1 MSQRLHLFGIRH
13 HGPGS
18 AASVLSALEE
28 LRPDAVLIEGP
39 SDANHILEYAGRPG
53 LAPPVAILV
62 HETDAPEKSVFY
74 PFAAFSPEW
83 QALRWALKNKKAVR
97 FIDLPV
103 SNRGAEAED
112 GSERADPL
120 TMLAEAAG
128 ESDGESWWN
137 TLIEQSSH
145 ASGIFPAIEA
155 AMSAVRAEVEAAAPA
170 DGVTLRREAFMRLEI
185 ASALGEVS
193 GPVAVVCGAWHVPAL
208 AQKSPLADDR
218 ARLKG
223 LPKTRT
229 MATWVPWTDSRL
241 AASSGYGAGVA
252 SPGWYRHLWQE
263 YSVAKGRP
271 DTQAGAA
278 RWQSKVAGFLREEGM
293 QAATASVIE
302 STRLALS
309 IAALRG
315 YAKPGLTEM
324 QDAALAVLC
333 HGDELLLRLI
343 GRRLVI
349 GEGIGE
355 VGDDIPQM
363 PLAED
368 LARWQKRLRLKP
380 SALPEEAS
388 LDLRSETGFFKSC
401 LFHRLLLIDVPWGQL
416 RDAQAGRGTFREIWM
431 LAWAPELSVK
441 LAEALRF
448 GTTIEQAASN
458 AALETA
464 DKSPGLAQCA
474 ELVGMCLNADLAEAA
489 EKLTAKLQALSAAEG
504 DILTLMRAAV
514 PLANILRYGTARKLP
529 KEALTS
535 LVAGMAAEI
544 SAGLGPACRGLNEEA
559 ARAMFSAMQSF
570 DSAVSLFDDKTH
582 LEAWQR
588 ALAGLAADGLAAPF
602 LRGFAQRRLYDSESE
617 GLDETAS
624 ALSRAMSPAVPAQE
638 AGAWA
643 EGFLTGAAQV
653 LLHDPSLLG
662 IIDEWL
668 GALSEES
675 LMELL
680 PMLRRAVGSFDR
692 MERRRLM
699 EIVRRGPAAPA
710 SQAAAAGDDPQTA
723 ARFEQALPLIKTI
736 LGMP

>member
-1 MSQRLHLFGIRH
+1 VSERLHLFGIRH

-39 SDANHILEYAGRPG
+39 SDANDILEFAGRPG
-53 LAPPVAILV
+53 LVPPVAILV
-62 HETDAPEKSVFY
+62 HEADAPEKSVFY

-83 QALRWALKNKKAVR
+83 QALRWALKNGKPVR

-103 SNRGAEAED
+103 SSRSED
-112 GSERADPL
+112 TDDRPERADPL
-120 TMLAEAAG
+120 SMLAEAAG

-137 TLIEQSSH
+137 KLVEQASH
-145 ASGIFPAIEA
+145 GAGIFPAIEA
-155 AMSAVRAEVEAAAPA
+155 AMTAVRNDAETTTPA
-170 DGVTLRREAFMRLEI
+170 DDVTLRREAFMRLEI
-185 ASALGEVS
+185 AAALGEVS
-193 GPVAVVCGAWHVPAL
+193 GPVAVICGAWHVPAL
-208 AQKSPLADDR
+208 AQKTPLAADR
-218 ARLKG
+218 ALLKG
-223 LPKTRT
+223 LPRTRT

-241 AASSGYGAGVA
+241 AASSGYGAGVP

-263 YSVAKGRP
+263 YSHAGGRP
-271 DTQAGAA
+271 DMASGAA
-278 RWQSKVAGFLREEGM
+278 RWQSKVAGLLREEGM
-293 QAATASVIE
+293 PAATASVIE
-302 STRLALS
+302 ATRLALS
-309 IAALRG
+309 IAALRD
-315 YAKPGLTEM
+315 YAMPGLAEM

-349 GEGIGE
+349 GEAIGE

-388 LDLRSETGFFKSC
+388 LDLRSDTGFLKSC
-401 LFHRLLLIDVPWGQL
+401 LFHRLLLINVPWGQL

-464 DKSPGLAQCA
+464 DSAGLAQCA
-474 ELVGMCLNADLAEAA
+474 ELVGMCLNADLSEAA

-529 KEALTS
+529 KEALTK
-535 LVAGMAAEI
+535 LVTGMAAEI
-544 SAGLGPACRGLNEEA
+544 CAGLGPACRGLNEDA
-559 ARAMFSAMQSF
+559 ARDMFSAMQYF
-570 DSAVSLFDDKTH
+570 DGAIGLFEVKTH

-588 ALAGLAADGLAAPF
+588 ELASVSGDSLAAPF
-602 LRGFAQRRLYDSESE
+602 LRGFAQRRLYDSQAASLET
-617 GLDETAS
+617 TAS

-653 LLHDPSLLG
+653 LLHDPRLLG

-668 GALSEES
+668 GALSEEA

-680 PMLRRAVGSFDR
+680 PMLRRAVGSFDA

-710 SQAAAAGDDPQTA
+710 QQAAAAGDDPQTS

-736 LGMP
+736 LGMT